1 MKRDIRALNSRVDQ
15 LTEQLREDHRLLLL
29 GLATER
35 DATRRAFQELAQRV
49 DDSQMRQHDLIAD
62 HAASVE
68 KRFEELG
75 LMLQEGASEPGWR
88 EELDSIKAR
97 LDRLENPPA
106 A

>member
-1 MKRDIRALNSRVDQ
+1 MKKDIRALSLRVDR
-15 LTEQLREDHRLLLL
+15 LSEQLREDHRLLLL
-29 GLATER
+29 GLSTER
-35 DATRRAFQELAQRV
+35 DATRRAFQELAQRI
-49 DDSQMRQHDLIAD
+49 DSSQARQYDLMAN

-75 LMLQEGASEPGWR
+75 RMLQEAPPEPSLR
-88 EELDSIKAR
+88 EELDAIKAR